1 MLRGT
6 QHDTSED
13 IFKEAVLFEGGRRK
27 VVHFDEWMLVAAVL
41 LLLSILAWLIS
52 SRLGIP
58 ALLFFLAI
66 GMLAGSDGPG
76 GIYFDNVFVA
86 QSTGVVALAFILFAG
101 GLDTEWKVVRP
112 ALSGALALSTIGV
125 LLTAVVVAL
134 FAILLLHIS
143 FLQGM
148 LLGAIIS
155 ATDAAAVF
163 SVLGARQLHL
173 KGTLIPLLELESGS
187 NDPMAVFLTIGLI
200 QLLTDPRQSFLNVV
214 VLFIQQMGIGA
225 IGGLVLGW
233 VSLQLIKR
241 LHLAVVSLYPV
252 LTIALVLFAYG
263 LTATLG
269 GSGFLA
275 VYLMGLI
282 LGNSSIQ
289 RVNRLA
295 RFHDAIAWL
304 MQIAMFLI
312 LGLLVFPSHLPAV
325 AVSGLLITGVA
336 IFIARPVSVLI
347 SLLPVK
353 ISLRE
358 KLFISWVGLRGAA
371 PIVLATFPLLANV
384 PQATFLFDL
393 TFFVVLVSVLLQGT
407 TVPLVAKW
415 LGVVTSPT

>member
-1 MLRGT
+1 M
-6 QHDTSED
+6 
-13 IFKEAVLFEGGRRK
+13 
-27 VVHFDEWMLVAAVL
+27 HFDELLLISAIL

-58 ALLFFLAI
+58 SLLFFLAI

-86 QSTGVVALAFILFAG
+86 QSIGVVALAFILFAG

-112 ALSGALALSTIGV
+112 ALGGALSLSTIGV
-125 LLTAVVVAL
+125 LLTAIVVAL
-134 FAILLLHIS
+134 FAMLLLHIS

-163 SVLGARQLHL
+163 SVLGARQLRL
-173 KGTLIPLLELESGS
+173 KGILLPLLELESGS
-187 NDPMAVFLTIGLI
+187 NDPMAVFLTIGLTE
-200 QLLTDPRQSFLNVV
+200 LLTQPQQSFLNVI

-225 IGGLVLGW
+225 ISGLVLGW

-241 LHLAVVSLYPV
+241 LHLAVVSLYAV
-252 LTIALVLFAYG
+252 LTIALVLFTYG

-282 LGNSSIQ
+282 VGNSSIQ
-289 RVNRLA
+289 RVNRIA

-336 IFIARPVSVLI
+336 IFIARPASVLI

-353 ISLRE
+353 LSLRE
-358 KLFISWVGLRGAA
+358 KLFISWVGLRGAV

-384 PQATFLFDL
+384 PQAAALFDL

-415 LGVVTSPT
+415 LRVVAAPASGSPST

>member
-1 MLRGT
+1 M
-6 QHDTSED
+6 
-13 IFKEAVLFEGGRRK
+13 
-27 VVHFDEWMLVAAVL
+27 HFDQLMLVSAVL
-41 LLLSILAWLIS
+41 LLLSIVAWLVS

-86 QSTGVVALAFILFAG
+86 QSIGVVALAFILFAG
-101 GLDTEWKVVRP
+101 GLDTDWKVVRP
-112 ALSGALALSTIGV
+112 ALGGALSLSTIGV
-125 LLTAVVVAL
+125 LLTAIVVAL
-134 FAILLLHIS
+134 FAMLLLHIS

-173 KGTLIPLLELESGS
+173 KGILIPLLELESGS

-200 QLLTDPRQSFLNVV
+200 QLLTQPQQSFLNVI

-225 IGGLVLGW
+225 ISGLVLGW
-233 VSLQLIKR
+233 ASLQLIKR
-241 LHLAVVSLYPV
+241 LHLEVVSLYPV
-252 LTIALVLFAYG
+252 LTIALVLFTYG

-282 LGNSSIQ
+282 VGNSSIQ
-289 RVNRLA
+289 RVNRIA

-325 AVSGLLITGVA
+325 AVNGLLITGVA

-358 KLFISWVGLRGAA
+358 KLFISWVGLRGAV

-384 PQATFLFDL
+384 PQAMALFDL

-415 LGVVTSPT
+415 LGVATSPA